1 MAIDIGQF
9 VQTFFDESL
18 EGLDV
23 MEAGLLALSPGAA
36 DLEQINTIFRAA
48 HSIKGGSGTFGFG
61 EVTDFTHAME
71 TLLDKMREGR
81 LTVTAEAVN
90 TLLESVDCLREML
103 VSLREQA
110 DIDNAQVE
118 ELRVRLLKLLEQN
131 ESNETATGKAATV
144 EPTSPLSSPSP
155 VAETTDWRIEFLP
168 HAPLMHS
175 GNDPVRIFRE
185 LATLGA
191 LTAQADWSRLPRLA
205 EMNPEDCYLSWQL
218 ELRDAESEEAVAEVF
233 AWVEDECDL
242 CIEPLAGSLPPAAP
256 EAQKSTRTD
265 ASEAAQASAEEAQ
278 QGELV
283 LERRTT
289 SSDRRKGER
298 RTSAAV
304 ADSGSIR
311 VSIDKVDA
319 VINLV
324 GELVTTQ
331 SMLSALG
338 ADFEMSQLD
347 KLHEALDQLDRNT
360 RDLQEHVMSIRMLP
374 VSSVFSRFPRI

>member
-48 HSIKGGSGTFGFG
+48 HSIKGGSGTFGFS

-103 VSLREQA
+103 VSLREQV

-118 ELRVRLLKLLEQN
+118 KLRVRLLRLLEQN
-131 ESNETATGKAATV
+131 EGNGTATSKVATAK
-144 EPTSPLSSPSP
+144 PTSPPPPPSP
-155 VAETTDWRIEFLP
+155 TAETTDWRIEFLP
-168 HAPLMHS
+168 HAQLMHS

-185 LATLGA
+185 LSTLGA
-191 LTAQADWSRLPRLA
+191 LTVRADCSRLPRLA
-205 EMNPEDCYLSWQL
+205 EMNPEDCYLSWRL
-218 ELRDAESEEAVAEVF
+218 ELQNAASREAVAEVF

-242 CIEPLAGSLPPAAP
+242 RIEPLTGAVPPVAP
-256 EAQKSTRTD
+256 EVQKSAPKDTP
-265 ASEAAQASAEEAQ
+265 EAAKTSTEETH

-283 LERRTT
+283 LERR
-289 SSDRRKGER
+289 SSGDRRKGER
-298 RTSAAV
+298 RTNAAA

-338 ADFEMSQLD
+338 VDFEMSRLD
-347 KLHEALDQLDRNT
+347 KLH
-360 RDLQEHVMSIRMLP
+360 
-374 VSSVFSRFPRI
+374 